1 MYKMAEKGITY
12 TAKYELDAKDKLIIE
27 ALFENGRYSI
37 ADLSKKTGIRRDS
50 VLYRLKKLQRE
61 KVILGFQPIVNCPSI
76 GYPNIAVV
84 LLRTQS
90 RQTGDKKDFIDKIKH
105 KPSVIHIATTLG
117 RFDYYLV
124 ILYNQHDDLN
134 RTLEEIRIAKPGYVL
149 EYEMLQVVEEPKYD
163 DIRGLVL
170 GSEKGGRTEK
180 HKNRRQTIDS

>member
-1 MYKMAEKGITY
+1 MAEKGVAY
-12 TAKYELDAKDKLIIE
+12 TEKYDLDTKDKLIIG

-50 VLYRLKKLQRE
+50 ALYRLKKLQKE
-61 KVILGFQPIVNCPSI
+61 KVILGFRPIVNCPSI

-105 KPSVIHIATTLG
+105 KPSIIHIATTLG

-134 RTLEEIRIAKPGYVL
+134 RTLEEVRIAKPGYVL
-149 EYEMLQVVEEPKYD
+149 EYEMLQVVDEPKFD
-163 DIRGLVL
+163 DILGLVL
-170 GSEKGGRTEK
+170 SSQTGGKVKE
-180 HKNRRQTIDS
+180 RRKRGNQ